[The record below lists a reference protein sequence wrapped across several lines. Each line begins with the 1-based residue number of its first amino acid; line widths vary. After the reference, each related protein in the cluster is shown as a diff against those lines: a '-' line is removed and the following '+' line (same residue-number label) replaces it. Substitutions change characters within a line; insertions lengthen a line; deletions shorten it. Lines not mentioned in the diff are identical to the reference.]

1 MAIAGYYFYV
11 FIKIYYLFHSKKYF
25 IPKKCDNFAHLKLHN
40 QRIFTFRFFIMDGD
54 KNNLTFVCKISL
66 LLALLVL
73 EGFYHKGYVQ
83 NKKAG
88 EITRRGLSLEKGFDT
103 PDVRS
108 SFVNDTSLVRV
119 SQDKRF

>member
-1 MAIAGYYFYV
+1 MAIVRYYFYV
-11 FIKIYYLFHSKKYF
+11 FFKIYYLFHSKKYF
-25 IPKKCDNFAHLKLHN
+25 IQKISDKFAHINVHN
-40 QRIFTFRFFIMDGD
+40 QRIFTFRFFIMNGD
-54 KNNLTFVCKISL
+54 KNNLTFICKIAL
-66 LLALLVL
+66 LLAMLVL

-88 EITRRGLSLEKGFDT
+88 EITRRELPSEKEMAT

-108 SFVNDTSLVRV
+108 SFVSDTSMVHV